1 MSADPAAAKCSE
13 ISGGTLAWCKT
24 ADANKFTNGLISDSE
39 GIPVVGLMCKAD
51 PCTPADDGVTCCEDT
66 SESGG
71 GTNSSSSLGGGD
83 EEADGVGKKIE
94 MMSMALAGLALV
106 VGCL

>member
-1 MSADPAAAKCSE
+1 M
-13 ISGGTLAWCKT
+13 
-24 ADANKFTNGLISDSE
+24 
-39 GIPVVGLMCKAD
+39 GLMCKAD
-51 PCTPADDGVTCCEDT
+51 PCTPADDGATCCEDT

-71 GTNSSSSLGGGD
+71 GTNSSSSLGDGD
-83 EEADGVGKKIE
+83 EEDTSDGVGKKIE